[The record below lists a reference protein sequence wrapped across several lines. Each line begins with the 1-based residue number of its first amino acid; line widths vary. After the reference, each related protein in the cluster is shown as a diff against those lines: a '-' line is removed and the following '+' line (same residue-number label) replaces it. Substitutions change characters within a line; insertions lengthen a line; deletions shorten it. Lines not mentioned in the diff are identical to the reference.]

1 MRCTANQA
9 ITLWVQPTLLVGLV
23 AELGSLERNAP
34 KQDGQM
40 ANAALERS
48 SQGREGGLLGCA
60 IADSTYCDSIQS
72 PRYLFT
78 ALKKSMIALFFPG
91 HSGCVPVPSQ

>member
-1 MRCTANQA
+1 MRCTANPA
-9 ITLWVQPTLLVGLV
+9 ITLWLQSPLLAGRVS
-23 AELGSLERNAP
+23 EFGSLE
-34 KQDGQM
+34 
-40 ANAALERS
+40 S
-48 SQGREGGLLGCA
+48 CA
-60 IADSTYCDSIQS
+60 IADSTCVTSIQP